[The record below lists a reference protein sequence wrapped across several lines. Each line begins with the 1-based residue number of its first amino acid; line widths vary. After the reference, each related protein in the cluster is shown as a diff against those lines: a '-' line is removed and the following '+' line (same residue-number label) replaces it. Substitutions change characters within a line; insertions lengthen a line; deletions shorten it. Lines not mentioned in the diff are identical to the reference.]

1 MDSPKALAV
10 TSATPPGLPGSSTD
24 LSSRAVPKH
33 PGESDD
39 CSYPC
44 FVAGIRLHPKGEDW
58 PLSVLPFHEA
68 ESVRFRYGSR
78 VCLPRLRQRDCSLST
93 LVWLHVRWAIYMVS
107 TSHLTRSARLSWRT
121 PCPRGTIF
129 REAAKAMTPTHLRRS
144 PFSKGE
150 FLTIAGCGRF
160 CTDLRF
166 LGTSVAAPNDGA
178 TRSDREDG
186 SQSLQ

>member
-10 TSATPPGLPGSSTD
+10 SPATPPGLPGSSTD

-107 TSHLTRSARLSWRT
+107 TSQLTRSARLSWRT
-121 PCPRGTIF
+121 PLARGTPRVERQGVGKHATPLHPPCTLRK
-129 REAAKAMTPTHLRRS
+129 REKSCPLEERD
-144 PFSKGE
+144 K
-150 FLTIAGCGRF
+150 
-160 CTDLRF
+160 
-166 LGTSVAAPNDGA
+166 
-178 TRSDREDG
+178 
-186 SQSLQ
+186 LQKLWSAVTECR

>member
-121 PCPRGTIF
+121 PWQGGRRVFSAAGSPRGL
-129 REAAKAMTPTHLRRS
+129 PTQTNTQYLGLKHRPSNPSLSRRS
-144 PFSKGE
+144 
-150 FLTIAGCGRF
+150 LW
-160 CTDLRF
+160 
-166 LGTSVAAPNDGA
+166 
-178 TRSDREDG
+178 
-186 SQSLQ
+186 

>member
-44 FVAGIRLHPKGEDW
+44 FVAGVRLHPKGEDW

-107 TSHLTRSARLSWRT
+107 TSQLTRSARLSWRT
-121 PCPRGTIF
+121 P
-129 REAAKAMTPTHLRRS
+129 
-144 PFSKGE
+144 SKGE
-150 FLTIAGCGRF
+150 SRGATPCDAVESQSSRRRPQRDLRSRATYFAMEYF
-160 CTDLRF
+160 APSDLRF
-166 LGTSVAAPNDGA
+166 FTH
-178 TRSDREDG
+178 R
-186 SQSLQ
+186 